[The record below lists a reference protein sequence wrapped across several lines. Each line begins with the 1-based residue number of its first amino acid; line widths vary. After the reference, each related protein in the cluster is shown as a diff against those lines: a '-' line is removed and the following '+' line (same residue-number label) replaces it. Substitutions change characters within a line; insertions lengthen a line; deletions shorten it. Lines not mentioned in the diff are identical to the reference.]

1 MGDFRKLEVW
11 LLAKNLAVDIYT
23 ITSDNKFAKDFGLK
37 DQLRRASVSI
47 ASNISEGE
55 ESGTSKNCI
64 RYFYVAKGSVAEVI
78 TQIIIAY
85 EIGYITIETKKQIT
99 AACELISKKLYKLIE
114 YRKSML

>member
-23 ITSDNKFAKDFGLK
+23 ITSDDEFAKDFGLI
-37 DQLRRASVSI
+37 DQLRRAIVSI

-64 RYFYVAKGSVAEVI
+64 RYFYIAKGSVAEVI

-85 EIGYITIETKKQIT
+85 EIGYIIIVTEEQMIAT
-99 AACELISKKLYKLIE
+99 CELISKKLYKLIE
-114 YRKSML
+114 YRKSTL